1 MMEQEQKSLFE
12 KYLALWTKFYSTRTP
27 GGDVAIAARYA
38 AMDNMNEIKQ
48 YNDQASIDDH
58 LAYWTKKIG

>member
-1 MMEQEQKSLFE
+1 VTPQEKSLFE
-12 KYLALWTKFYSTRTP
+12 KYLTLWTKFYSKGTL

-38 AMDNMNEIKQ
+38 AMDMMNEVKQ